1 MKRKTKLTAKQ
12 QRFVD
17 AYEGNATQAALDA
30 GYSKNS
36 AHSQGQRM
44 LKNVEIAAAIQ
55 ARENQ
60 KIRPFIANRE
70 ARQRFWT
77 ETMLDL
83 EQETRDRLKA
93 SELLGKSEGDFLE
106 RVELSG
112 KVDLATAIEEG
123 RKRVASS

>member
-1 MKRKTKLTAKQ
+1 M
-12 QRFVD
+12 
-17 AYEGNATQAALDA
+17 
-30 GYSKNS
+30 
-36 AHSQGQRM
+36 QGQRM

-106 RVELSG
+106 RIELSG